1 MSVSDTRPIYL
12 QLRDKI
18 AAAIIDGRYSE
29 GEMLPSVRAFAAQE
43 GANPLTVAKAYQQ
56 FQQDGQV
63 EVRRGIGMFV
73 ADGARKALLTR
84 ERERFLE
91 EEWPQ
96 IRARIE
102 RLDIA
107 FDELM
112 ALG

>member
-1 MSVSDTRPIYL
+1 MSDSDTRPIYL

-18 AAAIIDGRYSE
+18 AAAIIDGRYGE

-73 ADGARKALLTR
+73 ATDARSALLR
-84 ERERFLE
+84 QERKRFIG
-91 EEWPQ
+91 EEWPA
-96 IRARIE
+96 IRARID
-102 RLDIA
+102 RLGIA
-107 FDELM
+107 MDDLLETS
-112 ALG
+112 

>member
-1 MSVSDTRPIYL
+1 MSDSDTRPIYL

-18 AAAIIDGRYSE
+18 AAAIIDGRYGE

-73 ADGARKALLTR
+73 ATGARSALLR
-84 ERERFLE
+84 QERKRFIG
-91 EEWPQ
+91 EEWPA
-96 IRARIE
+96 IRARID
-102 RLDIA
+102 RLGIA
-107 FDELM
+107 MDDLLETS
-112 ALG
+112 

>member
-1 MSVSDTRPIYL
+1 MSPSDTRPIYL

-18 AAAIIDGRYSE
+18 AAAIIDGRYGE

-73 ADGARKALLTR
+73 ATGARPALLR
-84 ERERFLE
+84 QERERFIG
-91 EEWPQ
+91 EEWPV
-96 IRARIE
+96 IRARID
-102 RLDIA
+102 RLGIA
-107 FDELM
+107 FDELL
-112 ALG
+112 ATS